1 MANKQYPCHINA
13 TQLAT
18 NWGISCEITND
29 KGEKV
34 WVPARPEGFAS
45 WRHRWRM
52 AWSVFTGKADALFWD
67 GQ

>member
-18 NWGISCEITND
+18 NWGISREITND

-34 WVPARPEGFAS
+34 WVPARPLGYPFWLS
-45 WRHRWRM
+45 RWRM
-52 AWSVFTGKADALFWD
+52 AWAVFTGKADALFWD